1 MSSGGTATGPR
12 SSRTPWA
19 SVSRGSALTLTLTL
33 ALTLALTITLALALA
48 LALAPF
54 LTLTLALAL
63 ALLLTLALALTLP
76 LPRVQESAFLANLLE
91 QACGYHR
98 IPLTLTLTLSP

>member
-1 MSSGGTATGPR
+1 MPRVQEGPAV
-12 SSRTPWA
+12 T
-19 SVSRGSALTLTLTL
+19 
-33 ALTLALTITLALALA
+33 LTITLALALA
-48 LALAPF
+48 LAPL